1 MPVDLLHL
9 PEFWHAVARGFG
21 ITVAL
26 TAITMALGLGLGTGL
41 AVLRLYAPAPLRWAA
56 AAYVFVFRGVPLL
69 VLLFFA
75 YYGLPRIPGVRD
87 TLLWDWVLVS
97 AFATAVLAMTL
108 NNAAYLAEI
117 VRGGILTVPRGAV
130 EAGRAVGMTPA
141 MIFRRIVAPL
151 AFRNMLASLGNET
164 IAVIK
169 ASAITSVITIRDL
182 LGGPSV
188 VGKVYLD
195 QFTPLFVAAVAY
207 FILVQAVEFA
217 VARLTAHLAIDG
229 KAARPTQ
236 PALSELK
243 A

>member
-1 MPVDLLHL
+1 MAVDLLDL
-9 PEFWHAVARGFG
+9 PEFWRSVATGFG

-26 TAITMALGLGLGTGL
+26 TVVTMVLGLGLGTAVAL
-41 AVLRLYAPAPLRWAA
+41 ARLYGPAPLRWLAA
-56 AAYVFVFRGVPLL
+56 LYVFVFRGVPLL
-69 VLLFFA
+69 ILLFFA

-108 NNAAYLAEI
+108 NNAGYLAEI

-130 EAGRAVGMTPA
+130 EAGKAVGMSPA
-141 MIFRRIVAPL
+141 QILRRIAAPI

-195 QFTPLFVAAVAY
+195 QFTPLFVAAVGY
-207 FILVQAVEFA
+207 FVLVQIVEVG
-217 VARLTAHLAIDG
+217 VARLAAHLSVDG
-229 KAARPTQ
+229 RTGRSSLPS
-236 PALSELK
+236 LSEQK